1 MPRDEE
7 LPIIRAFYDFVLW
20 LNPKIA
26 KFPRDQRFVLGE
38 RMERQLYEVLE
49 NLIRAKYTRSRRAI
63 LDQVNLDLE
72 ILRFQIRLA
81 KDCVPVAEKLR
92 HGGRGAYRHRAAGRR
107 LAPAIARLTLQFP

>member
-7 LPIIRAFYDFVLW
+7 LPILRAAYDFLLW
-20 LNPKIA
+20 LSPKIA

-49 NLIRAKYTRSRRAI
+49 NLIRARYTRVRRTI

-81 KDCVPVAEKLR
+81 KDLRCLSLKSYAVAAEGLVDIGR
-92 HGGRGAYRHRAAGRR
+92 QVGGWQRQS
-107 LAPAIARLTLQFP
+107 PT